1 MLPLY
6 LRIVGTGLRVKTTPL
21 LFFFLSV
28 AKSSKILLIPILLI
42 TSSDVTFF
50 LNSSYGLRFS
60 LLTADLLIVVSDKI
74 TRAFTRPGTIQIV
87 DIDIFKAFY
96 RVWHAGLF
104 HKITSCG
111 ISCKLYNFMLSFLSI
126 DDFE

>member
-28 AKSSKILLIPILLI
+28 AKSSKILLISVLLI

-50 LNSSYGLRFS
+50 LNSSYGLTFS
-60 LLTADLLIVVSDKI
+60 YLTADLLVSDKI
-74 TRAFTRPGTIQIV
+74 TRAFKRAGTIQIV
-87 DIDIFKAFY
+87 DLDIFKAFY

-104 HKITSCG
+104 HKIKSHG
-111 ISCKLYNFMLSFLSI
+111 ISHKLYNFILSFLSI
-126 DDFE
+126 DDLE

>member
-6 LRIVGTGLRVKTTPL
+6 LRKVWTGLRVKTTPL

-28 AKSSKILLIPILLI
+28 AKSSKILLISVLLI

-60 LLTADLLIVVSDKI
+60 LLTADLLVSDKI
-74 TRAFTRPGTIQIV
+74 TRAFKRAGTIQIV
-87 DIDIFKAFY
+87 DLDIFKAFY

-104 HKITSCG
+104 HKIKSHG
-111 ISCKLYNFMLSFLSI
+111 ISRKLFNFFLSFLSI

>member
-6 LRIVGTGLRVKTTPL
+6 LRILGIGLRVKTTPL

-28 AKSSKILLIPILLI
+28 AKSSKILLISVLLI

-60 LLTADLLIVVSDKI
+60 LLTADLLVSDKI
-74 TRAFTRPGTIQIV
+74 TRAFKRAGTIQIV
-87 DIDIFKAFY
+87 DLDIFKAFY

>member
-6 LRIVGTGLRVKTTPL
+6 LRKVWTSLRVKTTPL

-28 AKSSKILLIPILLI
+28 AKSSKILLISVLLI

-60 LLTADLLIVVSDKI
+60 LLTADLLVSDKI
-74 TRAFTRPGTIQIV
+74 TRAFKRAGTIQIV
-87 DIDIFKAFY
+87 DLDIFKAFY

-104 HKITSCG
+104 HKIKSHG
-111 ISCKLYNFMLSFLSI
+111 ISRKLYNFFLSFLSI

>member
-6 LRIVGTGLRVKTTPL
+6 LRKVWTSLRVKTTPL

-28 AKSSKILLIPILLI
+28 AKSSKILLISVLLI

-60 LLTADLLIVVSDKI
+60 LLTADLLVSDKI
-74 TRAFTRPGTIQIV
+74 TRAFKRAGTIQIV
-87 DIDIFKAFY
+87 DLDIFKAFY

-104 HKITSCG
+104 HKIKSHG
-111 ISCKLYNFMLSFLSI
+111 ISRKLYNFFFVISKYRRL
-126 DDFE
+126 

>member
-6 LRIVGTGLRVKTTPL
+6 LRIVGTGLWVKTTPL

-28 AKSSKILLIPILLI
+28 AKSSKILLISVLLI

-60 LLTADLLIVVSDKI
+60 YLTADLLVSDKI
-74 TRAFTRPGTIQIV
+74 TRAFKRAGTIQIV
-87 DIDIFKAFY
+87 DLDIFKAFY

-104 HKITSCG
+104 HKIKSHG
-111 ISCKLYNFMLSFLSI
+111 ISHKLYNFILSFLSI
-126 DDFE
+126 DDLE

>member
-6 LRIVGTGLRVKTTPL
+6 LRKVWTGLRVKTTPL

-28 AKSSKILLIPILLI
+28 AKSSKILLISVLLI

-50 LNSSYGLRFS
+50 LNSSYSLRFS
-60 LLTADLLIVVSDKI
+60 LLTADLLVSDKI
-74 TRAFTRPGTIQIV
+74 TRAFKRAGTIQIV
-87 DIDIFKAFY
+87 DLDIFKAFY

-104 HKITSCG
+104 HKIKSHG
-111 ISCKLYNFMLSFLSI
+111 ISRKLYNFFLSFLSI

>member
-28 AKSSKILLIPILLI
+28 AKSSKILLISVLLI

-60 LLTADLLIVVSDKI
+60 LLTADLLVSDKI
-74 TRAFTRPGTIQIV
+74 TRAFKRAGTIQIV
-87 DIDIFKAFY
+87 DLDIFKAFY

-104 HKITSCG
+104 HKIKSHG
-111 ISCKLYNFMLSFLSI
+111 ISRKLYNFFFLFLSI

>member
-6 LRIVGTGLRVKTTPL
+6 LRKVWTGLRVKTTPL

-28 AKSSKILLIPILLI
+28 AKSSKILLISVLLI

-60 LLTADLLIVVSDKI
+60 LLTADLLVSDKI
-74 TRAFTRPGTIQIV
+74 TRAFERAGTIQIV
-87 DIDIFKAFY
+87 DLDIFKAFY

-104 HKITSCG
+104 HKIKSHG
-111 ISCKLYNFMLSFLSI
+111 ISRKLYNFFLSFLSI

>member
-6 LRIVGTGLRVKTTPL
+6 LRKVWTGSRVKTTPL

-28 AKSSKILLIPILLI
+28 AKSSKILLTSVLLI

-60 LLTADLLIVVSDKI
+60 LLTADLLVSDKI
-74 TRAFTRPGTIQIV
+74 TRAFKRAETIQIV
-87 DIDIFKAFY
+87 DLDIFKAFY

-104 HKITSCG
+104 HKIKSHG
-111 ISCKLYNFMLSFLSI
+111 ISRKLYNFFLSFLSI

>member
-28 AKSSKILLIPILLI
+28 AKSSKILLISVLLI

-60 LLTADLLIVVSDKI
+60 LLTADLLVSDKI
-74 TRAFTRPGTIQIV
+74 TRAFKRAGTIQIV
-87 DIDIFKAFY
+87 DLDIFKAFY

-104 HKITSCG
+104 HKIKSHG
-111 ISCKLYNFMLSFLSI
+111 ISHKLYNFILSFLSI
-126 DDFE
+126 DDLE

>member
-6 LRIVGTGLRVKTTPL
+6 LRKVWTGLRVKTTPL

-28 AKSSKILLIPILLI
+28 AKSSKILLISVLLI

-60 LLTADLLIVVSDKI
+60 LLTADLLVSDKI
-74 TRAFTRPGTIQIV
+74 TRAFERAGTIQIV
-87 DIDIFKAFY
+87 DLDIFKAFY

>member
-6 LRIVGTGLRVKTTPL
+6 LRKVWTGLRVKTTPL

-28 AKSSKILLIPILLI
+28 AKSSKILLISVLLI

-60 LLTADLLIVVSDKI
+60 LLTADLLVSDKI
-74 TRAFTRPGTIQIV
+74 TRAFKRAGTIQIV
-87 DIDIFKAFY
+87 DLDIFKAFY

-104 HKITSCG
+104 HKIKSHG
-111 ISCKLYNFMLSFLSI
+111 ISRKLYNFFLSFLSI

>member
-6 LRIVGTGLRVKTTPL
+6 LRKVWTGLRVKTTPL

-28 AKSSKILLIPILLI
+28 AKSSKILLISVLLI

-60 LLTADLLIVVSDKI
+60 LLTADLLVSDKI
-74 TRAFTRPGTIQIV
+74 TRAFKRAGTIQIV
-87 DIDIFKAFY
+87 NLDIFKAFY

-104 HKITSCG
+104 HKIKSHG
-111 ISCKLYNFMLSFLSI
+111 ISRKLYNFFCH
-126 DDFE
+126 F

>member
-6 LRIVGTGLRVKTTPL
+6 LRKVWTGSRVKTTPL

-28 AKSSKILLIPILLI
+28 EKSSKILLISVLLI

-60 LLTADLLIVVSDKI
+60 LLTADLLVSDKI
-74 TRAFTRPGTIQIV
+74 TRAFKRAGTIQIV
-87 DIDIFKAFY
+87 DLDIFKAFY

-104 HKITSCG
+104 HKIKSHG
-111 ISCKLYNFMLSFLSI
+111 ISRKLYNFFLSFLSI

>member
-6 LRIVGTGLRVKTTPL
+6 LRTLGIGLRVKTTPL

-28 AKSSKILLIPILLI
+28 AKSSKILLISILLI

-104 HKITSCG
+104 HKIKSHG
-111 ISCKLYNFMLSFLSI
+111 ISRKLYNFFLSFLSI

>member
-6 LRIVGTGLRVKTTPL
+6 LRILGIGLRVKTTPL

-28 AKSSKILLIPILLI
+28 AKSSKILLISVLLI

-60 LLTADLLIVVSDKI
+60 LLTADLLVSDKI
-74 TRAFTRPGTIQIV
+74 TRAFKRAGTIQIV
-87 DIDIFKAFY
+87 DLDIFKAFY

-104 HKITSCG
+104 HKIKSHG
-111 ISCKLYNFMLSFLSI
+111 ISRKLYNFFFVISKYRRL
-126 DDFE
+126 

>member
-6 LRIVGTGLRVKTTPL
+6 LRKVWTGLRVKTTPL

-28 AKSSKILLIPILLI
+28 AKSSKILLISVLLI

-60 LLTADLLIVVSDKI
+60 LLTADLLVSDKI
-74 TRAFTRPGTIQIV
+74 TRAFKRAGTIQIV
-87 DIDIFKAFY
+87 DLDIFKPFY

-104 HKITSCG
+104 HKIKSHG
-111 ISCKLYNFMLSFLSI
+111 ISRKLYNFFLSFLSI

>member
-6 LRIVGTGLRVKTTPL
+6 LRKVWTGLRVKTTPL

-28 AKSSKILLIPILLI
+28 AKSSKILLISVLLI

-60 LLTADLLIVVSDKI
+60 LLTADLLVSDKI
-74 TRAFTRPGTIQIV
+74 TRAFKRAGTIQIV
-87 DIDIFKAFY
+87 DLDIFKAFY

-104 HKITSCG
+104 HKIKSHG
-111 ISCKLYNFMLSFLSI
+111 ISRKLYNFFLSFLSI
-126 DDFE
+126 EDFE

>member
-6 LRIVGTGLRVKTTPL
+6 LRKVWTGSRVKTTPL

-28 AKSSKILLIPILLI
+28 AKSSKILLISVLLI

-60 LLTADLLIVVSDKI
+60 LLTADLLVSDKI
-74 TRAFTRPGTIQIV
+74 TRAFKRAGTIQIV
-87 DIDIFKAFY
+87 DLDIFKAFY